1 MYCAE
6 KTDNRFEG
14 SGLGL
19 LSCGSGSDSGGE
31 TCPERMFFG
40 TDAVIDWVYCAVN
53 IENRF
58 AEASLGTT
66 AVSSATLTSDGA
78 TEEGGAT

>member
-14 SGLGL
+14 DGLGL
-19 LSCGSGSDSGGE
+19 PSCGSGSGGE
-31 TCPERMFFG
+31 TCPERMFCG

-58 AEASLGTT
+58 AEALLGTT

-78 TEEGGAT
+78 TEEGGAR